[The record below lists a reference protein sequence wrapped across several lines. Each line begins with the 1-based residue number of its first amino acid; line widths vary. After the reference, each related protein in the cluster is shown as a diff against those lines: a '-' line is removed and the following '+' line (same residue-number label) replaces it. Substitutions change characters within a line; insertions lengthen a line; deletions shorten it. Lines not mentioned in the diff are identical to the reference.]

1 MLEPAGSRCCRMGRV
16 TVSDMADAGAASL
29 DPAPDSLHQCVPP
42 PTPPTPHILSQAV
55 LDCFTL
61 LAGVGYLKYEV
72 ATCESS
78 GRYI

>member
-1 MLEPAGSRCCRMGRV
+1 MGRV

-29 DPAPDSLHQCVPP
+29 DPAPDSQHQCVP
-42 PTPPTPHILSQAV
+42 PPTPHILSQAV

-72 ATCESS
+72 AT
-78 GRYI
+78 G